1 MHYCVSD
8 KRLHKRK
15 DFTSIPWGKD
25 GLMFYYS
32 IIILLYWQL
41 KSIQTIEDEERRM
54 RSSTDNTVDVVLKT
68 NIEGIIVK
76 WGVQVLEFMKLIMY
90 HHVYKFWKVNEV
102 LSLASED
109 ALKNGA
115 TPGPMTEVEFWEAK
129 CFNLESLHEQ
139 VKSKH

>member
-1 MHYCVSD
+1 
-8 KRLHKRK
+8 
-15 DFTSIPWGKD
+15 
-25 GLMFYYS
+25 
-32 IIILLYWQL
+32 
-41 KSIQTIEDEERRM
+41 M

-76 WGVQVLEFMKLIMY
+76 WGVQVVEFRRDINVSLY
-90 HHVYKFWKVNEV
+90 HVLYKFWKVNEV

-139 VKSKH
+139 VKSKHYV